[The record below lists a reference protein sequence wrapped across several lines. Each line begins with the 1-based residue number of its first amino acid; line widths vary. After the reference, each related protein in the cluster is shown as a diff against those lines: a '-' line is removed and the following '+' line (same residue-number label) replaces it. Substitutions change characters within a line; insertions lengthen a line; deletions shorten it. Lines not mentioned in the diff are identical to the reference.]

1 MGDAGN
7 LTSVNPNIIES
18 VEVLKDASATAIY
31 GSRGANGVIMI
42 TTKNGQKD
50 HRNVWFSGKVGV
62 GVFSDRLDY
71 WRDPVQMA
79 RLENEA
85 YENGGAEGPYTG
97 KIWSDGTYYPSIAE
111 IESGAWPFRTKW
123 ADHVFRTSVT
133 QDYSVGIEGSGEKNR
148 YYVSLGYYDGEGMQ
162 YKDDFEKY
170 TVDMSYDHQVA
181 RNINLKT
188 KAGFVRGFRTY
199 NNGTSYGRNPL
210 WPVYNGIRAL
220 QANLFAVLRDILF
233 VYGQIHN
240 TVRFP
245 NLNLDNS
252 VHITN
257 LVFSILRNARALHV
271 GEAPNMVVCWG
282 GHSINENEYLY
293 ARRVGNQLGL
303 RELNICTGCGP
314 GAMEAPMKGAAVGH
328 AQQRY
333 KDSRFIG
340 MTEPSIIAAE
350 PPNPLVNELIIMP
363 DIEKRLEAFV
373 RIAHGIIIF
382 PGGVGTA
389 EELLYLLG
397 ILMNPANKD
406 QVLPLILTGPKES
419 ADYFRV
425 LDEFVVHTLGE
436 NARRHYRIIIDD
448 AAEVARQMKK
458 SMPLVKENRR
468 DTGDAYSFNWSMRIA
483 PDLQMPFEPSHEN
496 MANLKLYPDQPVE
509 VLAAD
514 LRRAFS
520 GIVAGNVK
528 EVGIRA
534 IEEFGPYKI
543 NGDKEIMRRM
553 DDLLQGFVAQHR
565 MKLPGSAY
573 IPCYEICT

>member
-1 MGDAGN
+1 
-7 LTSVNPNIIES
+7 
-18 VEVLKDASATAIY
+18 
-31 GSRGANGVIMI
+31 MI
-42 TTKNGQKD
+42 THVSPLGSMDMLSQ
-50 HRNVWFSGKVGV
+50 
-62 GVFSDRLDY
+62 
-71 WRDPVQMA
+71 
-79 RLENEA
+79 LE
-85 YENGGAEGPYTG
+85 
-97 KIWSDGTYYPSIAE
+97 
-111 IESGAWPFRTKW
+111 
-123 ADHVFRTSVT
+123 
-133 QDYSVGIEGSGEKNR
+133 
-148 YYVSLGYYDGEGMQ
+148 
-162 YKDDFEKY
+162 
-170 TVDMSYDHQVA
+170 VDMLKRTASSDLYQLF
-181 RNINLKT
+181 RNCSLAVLNSGSLTDNSKELLSRFENFDINVLRRERGVKLELINPPED
-188 KAGFVRGFRTY
+188 AFVD
-199 NNGTSYGRNPL
+199 GRI
-210 WPVYNGIRAL
+210 IRSL

-245 NLNLDNS
+245 NLDLESS

-271 GEAPNMVVCWG
+271 GEAPNMIVCWG

-293 ARRVGNQLGL
+293 ARRVGTQLGL

-333 KDSRFIG
+333 RDSRFIG

-397 ILMNPANKD
+397 ILMHPSNKS

-425 LDEFVVHTLGE
+425 LDEFIVHTLGE
-436 NARRHYRIIIDD
+436 SARRHYRIIIDD

-458 SMPLVKENRR
+458 RCRWSKRTAAKPETPTAS
-468 DTGDAYSFNWSMRIA
+468 TGRC
-483 PDLQMPFEPSHEN
+483 
-496 MANLKLYPDQPVE
+496 V
-509 VLAAD
+509 
-514 LRRAFS
+514 LRRTCRCRS
-520 GIVAGNVK
+520 IPPTTIWPTLNS
-528 EVGIRA
+528 IRTSRWKCWQRISAAPSPVSSPVTLKRWVSRLSRNSARIRFTA
-534 IEEFGPYKI
+534 I
-543 NGDKEIMRRM
+543 RR
-553 DDLLQGFVAQHR
+553 
-565 MKLPGSAY
+565 
-573 IPCYEICT
+573 